1 MNTTE
6 EMLER
11 IVNETEMLKKDFADG
26 INALREDVKNMRV
39 LSEASPSD
47 EEE

>member
-11 IVNETEMLKKDFADG
+11 IVNETEMLKKDFAAE
-26 INALREDVKNMRV
+26 IQNLREDVRNIV
-39 LSEASPSD
+39 LSEASASD